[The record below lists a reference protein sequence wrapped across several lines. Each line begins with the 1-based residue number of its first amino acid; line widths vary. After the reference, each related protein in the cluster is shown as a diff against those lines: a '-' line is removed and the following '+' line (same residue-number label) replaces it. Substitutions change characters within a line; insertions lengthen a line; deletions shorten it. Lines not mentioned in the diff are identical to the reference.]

1 MNVVLFN
8 EFEPPKIKVV
18 PESSQYVYRLSSF
31 FCFFLFAVY
40 IERNLTGKGSK
51 YLKLGGDS
59 YIKPYIL
66 IHTITYDMTALLTR
80 VSRPES
86 NYMID

>member
-1 MNVVLFN
+1 MNVILFN

-59 YIKPYIL
+59 YGVPPQPQKAVMFIPLHINHNH
-66 IHTITYDMTALLTR
+66 I
-80 VSRPES
+80 
-86 NYMID
+86 